1 MLKKDL
7 IREVA
12 ILVDEEETLVRRVL
26 ESTTTAVLTA
36 LAGGASV
43 MLLGLGKLNVAR
55 RGAKKARDMVT
66 GEVVIVPPRN
76 VVRLRPSVGVHEA
89 INKD

>member
-12 ILVDEEETLVRRVL
+12 EKTGESEPLVRRLL
-26 ESTTTAVLTA
+26 EAATSAVLTA

-43 MLLGLGKLNVAR
+43 MIMGLGKLSVSH

-66 GEVVIVPPRN
+66 GEPVIVPPRN
-76 VVRLRPSVGVHEA
+76 VVRLRPSVAVHEA
-89 INKD
+89 INRA